1 MAGTSPRLSGLSCG
15 PLKHEL
21 VWVLRQGLWRL
32 EELMQ
37 VPQMHEIGAHEPG
50 EGDRAGDG
58 TLGGLRQAEQQKG
71 EQRHRD
77 LDANGVLGSSVSKQP
92 LA

>member
-1 MAGTSPRLSGLSCG
+1 M
-15 PLKHEL
+15 
-21 VWVLRQGLWRL
+21 
-32 EELMQ
+32 
-37 VPQMHEIGAHEPG
+37 PQMHEIGAHEPG

-77 LDANGVLGSSVSKQP
+77 LDANGVLGSSEEAGDLQRLLDPAEEEFDCPATPVEARVDLRAFVCRRS
-92 LA
+92 